1 MVFGVDDVAYITD
14 ANAIEAATLSKMEG
28 VEVLVLN
35 ALRPTPHY
43 SHFSLSEALDVAEQ
57 GRKAHLT

>member
-1 MVFGVDDVAYITD
+1 MVFAWTMSRTSPTPTPSKT
-14 ANAIEAATLSKMEG
+14 ATLSKMEG

-57 GRKAHLT
+57 WAPNAPT